1 MNCYIDSSFLAKLY
15 YPEEGSQK
23 LADWITRQRAPILF
37 SSLHELELKN
47 AFSLKAFRREITDR
61 QKEEVFRL
69 IDNDV
74 EKGVLRRLYPDWSGV
89 FLKAIGISK
98 KYTLKTGARSLDVL
112 HVAVA
117 VSSKCTHFLSN
128 DERQT
133 QIAGKTGLSVLKL

>member
-23 LADWITRQRAPILF
+23 LADWIIRQRVPILF

-47 AFSLKAFRREITDR
+47 AFSLKAFRREITDH

-74 EKGVLRRLYPDWSGV
+74 EKGVLRRLYPDWSEV

-133 QIAGKTGLSVLKL
+133 QIAGKTGLSVLEL